1 MEKLEKQKPQESK
14 AQMLLRLIDEACKKK
29 GIKHTIRKPNS
40 DVFTVSFKRRNET

>member
-1 MEKLEKQKPQESK
+1 MEKPEKQESK
-14 AQMLLRLIDEACKKK
+14 AQMLLRLIDEACKKN